1 MFYLHIVEPSA
12 SRISSRVIVN
22 VLLLLLLST
31 KRNLLL
37 MLLLLHR
44 YLRLVLLLLQRVEG
58 LPLSWMKLKLLRSYR
73 LL

>member
-22 VLLLLLLST
+22 VLLLLLST